1 MSLELMKLF
10 FRKSGKRFSVIRYF
24 FILISGMLICSCN
37 NTGMNE
43 NRIPVAKAGD
53 QILYLDQIPDI
64 VPPSTSPEDS
74 ISIIHNFVNSWA
86 RKELLYLKAE
96 ENLSPENKS
105 EIEAQMRDT
114 RTNLVI
120 YQYQRQMM
128 LQRMDTTISEE
139 EMDNYYATNEKKF
152 SLSSNIVKALFIKV
166 PSDVPSLDKIRMW
179 SRSADQNDLQQLET
193 LCYQF
198 AEKFDDFGEDW
209 VTMDRLC
216 VELPQDIVN
225 QESFLRYNTHFETR
239 DSSSIYLITF
249 RDYRLRHSL
258 APYDYVRN
266 DIKNI
271 ILNNR
276 RFIFLQELEKGI
288 YNEALKA
295 NLFTQY

>member
-1 MSLELMKLF
+1 MLF
-10 FRKSGKRFSVIRYF
+10 LRKSGKSCSMNRFCLYILTVIF
-24 FILISGMLICSCN
+24 LSSCA
-37 NTGMNE
+37 NTGENE
-43 NRIPVAKAGD
+43 NRIAVARAG
-53 QILYLDQIPDI
+53 QEILYYDQIPAI
-64 VPPSTSPEDS
+64 LPSGTSVEDS
-74 ISIIHNFVNSWA
+74 ISIMQNFINGWA

-96 ENLSPENKS
+96 ENLSPENKA
-105 EIEAQMRDT
+105 EIERQLRDT

-128 LQRMDTTISEE
+128 LQRMDTTITEE
-139 EMDNYYATNEKKF
+139 EMDNYYATNEKRF
-152 SLSSNIVKALFIKV
+152 SLSSNIVRALFIKV
-166 PSDVPSLDKIRMW
+166 PSDVPSLDKIRLW
-179 SRSADQNDLQQLET
+179 SRSSDQNDLQQLET

-225 QESFLRYNTHFETR
+225 QENFLRYNTHYETR
-239 DSSSIYLITF
+239 DSSSVYMITI

-271 ILNNR
+271 ILNDR
-276 RFIFLQELEKGI
+276 RFSFLQELEKGI